1 MSKIAIITDSNSGIT
16 LDKQSQD
23 LFVVPMPFIIN
34 GEEYFE
40 DINLTQQDFYD
51 KLQSNE
57 NILTSQPSPYSVSEI
72 WDNALKDHDQ
82 VIYIPMSSGLSGAC
96 NTSKELAEKEYKN
109 KVFVVDNQRISVTQK
124 QSVYE
129 ALELAQKGFTAEEI
143 CNYLLQTKSH
153 SSIYITVATLKYLKK
168 GGRVTPAGALLGAML
183 NIKPILQIHGG
194 KLDAYAKVL
203 SFGQAKQRMIN
214 AVKNDLGTVFKE
226 FYDKGEMVLSIAHTN
241 AKEEAEKFKLEVEKA
256 FPDMKITYLDPLSL
270 SVACHIGPGSLAL
283 VTTRVENKDNL

>member
-1 MSKIAIITDSNSGIT
+1 MPKVAIITDSNSGIT
-16 LDKQSQD
+16 LNEQTDD

-40 DINLTQQDFYD
+40 DINLSQEDFYT
-51 KLQSNE
+51 KLQANE
-57 NILTSQPSPYSVSEI
+57 NILTSQPSPYSVTEV
-72 WDNALKDHDQ
+72 WDKALESHDQ
-82 VIYIPMSSGLSGAC
+82 AIYIPMSSGLSGTC
-96 NTSKELAEKEYKN
+96 NTCTEIAKKDYKN

-129 ALELAQKGFTAEEI
+129 AVELAEKGFTAEEI
-143 CNYLLQTKSH
+143 CNYLLKTKSY

-168 GGRVTPAGALLGAML
+168 GGRVTPAGALLGTML

-214 AVKNDLGTVFKE
+214 AIKNDLNTVFKE
-226 FYDKGEMVLSIAHTN
+226 YYDNGEMVLSIAHTN
-241 AKEEAEKFKLEVEKA
+241 AIEEAKKFKLEVEKA
-256 FPDMKITYLDPLSL
+256 FPNMKITYLDPLSL
-270 SVACHIGPGSLAL
+270 SVACHIGPGSLAI
-283 VTTRVENKDNL
+283 VTTRVANKDNL

>member
-16 LDKQSQD
+16 LDEQTDD

-40 DINLTQQDFYD
+40 DISLTQKDFYE
-51 KLQSNE
+51 KLQANE
-57 NILTSQPSPYSVSEI
+57 NILTSQPSPYSVTEV
-72 WDNALKDHDQ
+72 WDKALENHNQ
-82 VIYIPMSSGLSGAC
+82 AIYIPMSSGLSGTC
-96 NTSKELAEKEYKN
+96 NTCTEIAKKDYKD

-129 ALELAQKGFTAEEI
+129 ALELAEKGFTADEI
-143 CNYLLQTKSH
+143 YNYLLKTKSH

-168 GGRVTPAGALLGAML
+168 GGRVTPAGALLGTML

-214 AVKNDLGTVFKE
+214 AVRNDLNTTFKE

-256 FPDMKITYLDPLSL
+256 FPDMKIVYIDPLSL